1 MGVGYAQD
9 TALRPVCAI
18 LRGRWAWQAYVNFI
32 SLAYWLFFGV
42 SALVY
47 FGLRGRLQ
55 LGWIVLC
62 SVGFYAAYKPA
73 FLLILATQLAIDYTA
88 GLQMARERHR
98 HFWLWASV
106 CSNVALLFSFKYLG
120 WALGLAGINFTL
132 SAEVPLGL
140 SFHTFQGI
148 AYAADVYAR
157 RVLPERRFLPFAQY
171 IFFFPQLVAGPIER
185 PGHFLPQVTDKRF
198 AVADVV
204 AGGRLILWGLV
215 QKMVF
220 ADRLALVADP
230 VFAGRVPYGGA
241 ATAAGI
247 LAFTVQIL
255 ADFAGYTDIARG
267 CARVL
272 GYRLTLN
279 FADPYGARSVSDF
292 WRRWHISLSSWF
304 RDYVYIPLGG
314 NRLSGLGWA
323 AAITLVFA
331 LSGLWHGASL
341 TFLVWGLYHAAWLLA
356 ERWLRPPR
364 WLTAAYTFWA
374 VALGWVFF
382 RAATLGR
389 ALDMLATL
397 GHWGAESLAQLPA
410 QLAGSGNLA
419 LSAGLG
425 VGYLLAMRFA
435 GKLRLW
441 LEASAPLRWLCY
453 YLAIGLLLFLAPANN
468 PAFIYFQF

>member
-1 MGVGYAQD
+1 M
-9 TALRPVCAI
+9 
-18 LRGRWAWQAYVNFI
+18 NFI
-32 SLAYWLFFGV
+32 SLEYWLFFAGTTV
-42 SALVY
+42 VY

-55 LGWIVLC
+55 LGWVVLC
-62 SVGFYAAYKPA
+62 SVAFYAAYKPA
-73 FLLILATQLAIDYTA
+73 FLLILATQLAIDFTA
-88 GLQMARERHR
+88 GWQMGAERHR
-98 HFWLWASV
+98 QFWLWASV

-120 WALGLAGINFTL
+120 WVLGLAGIDFTL

-157 RVLPERRFLPFAQY
+157 RVAPERRFLPFAQY
-171 IFFFPQLVAGPIER
+171 IFFYPQLVAGPIER

-198 AVADVV
+198 SPADLV

-215 QKMVF
+215 QKMVI
-220 ADRLALVADP
+220 ADRLALIADP
-230 VFAGRVPYGGA
+230 VFAGRAPYGGPA
-241 ATAAGI
+241 IAVGI

-279 FADPYGARSVSDF
+279 FNNPYGASSVSDF
-292 WRRWHISLSSWF
+292 WRRWHISLSTWF

-314 NRLSGLGWA
+314 NRLTGLRWA
-323 AAITLVFA
+323 AAILLVFA
-331 LSGLWHGASL
+331 LSGLWHGAAL

-356 ERWLRPPR
+356 ERWLPIPR
-364 WLTAAYTFWA
+364 WLSAAYTFWA

-382 RAATLGR
+382 RAPTLGR
-389 ALDMLATL
+389 AQEMLMALTRL
-397 GHWGAESLAQLPA
+397 SLPDVAQLPQ
-410 QLAGSGNLA
+410 QLAGTGNLT
-419 LSAGLG
+419 LSAALAGA
-425 VGYLLAMRFA
+425 YLLAMRFA
-435 GKLRLW
+435 
-441 LEASAPLRWLCY
+441 APATQLIQKRALLRWFCY
-453 YLAIGLLLFLAPANN
+453 YAAIGLLLFLAPSNN